1 MMVKVGIIGG
11 GSISEFHIAPYVAH
25 EEVEFVAI
33 CEQNEQRLQQ
43 LGEKYGTQFLYQD
56 YKELLKNPEI
66 DAVSICTWNNTHAQI
81 AIEALQAGKHVLV
94 EKPLSTTVEDAER
107 VAHAVAQ
114 SGKILQVGFVRR
126 HAQNVHVLKKFIDAG
141 EFGEIYYA
149 KASCLR
155 RLGNPGGWFSDI
167 SKSGG
172 GPVMDLGVH
181 MVDICWYLMGKPKPV
196 TVSANT
202 YKKLGNRKHIENLTF
217 YQAADYN
224 AEQNDVED
232 LANALIRFEN
242 GASLFIDVSFTLQM
256 KQDEVAIKLYGEYS
270 GAEIEPT
277 LSIVQE
283 RHGTILNVDPQIDD
297 KQFNFTGSFNN
308 EINHFIRC
316 IVNNEKN
323 IAPVEDGLIVMKMLS
338 AIYESAKLG
347 KEVEL

>member
-1 MMVKVGIIGG
+1 
-11 GSISEFHIAPYVAH
+11 
-25 EEVEFVAI
+25 
-33 CEQNEQRLQQ
+33 
-43 LGEKYGTQFLYQD
+43 
-56 YKELLKNPEI
+56 
-66 DAVSICTWNNTHAQI
+66 
-81 AIEALQAGKHVLV
+81 
-94 EKPLSTTVEDAER
+94 
-107 VAHAVAQ
+107 
-114 SGKILQVGFVRR
+114 
-126 HAQNVHVLKKFIDAG
+126 
-141 EFGEIYYA
+141 
-149 KASCLR
+149 
-155 RLGNPGGWFSDI
+155 
-167 SKSGG
+167 
-172 GPVMDLGVH
+172 MDLGVH

-242 GASLFIDVSFTLQM
+242 GASLFIDVSFTLQT

-297 KQFNFTGSFNN
+297 KQFNFAGSFNN

-316 IVNNEKN
+316 IVNDEKN
-323 IAPVEDGLIVMKMLS
+323 IAPVEDGVIVMKMLS